1 MYADEMYDEEQRRW
15 IDEDEMGCDD
25 YGDTSTGTSAPGYTG
40 GTPKMDT
47 READDHMAAKY
58 IKSSSQADVMRGQG
72 VNWLFVPHPFEA
84 PNTGF
89 PIIGGSCVKCG
100 EPATSHIHDMG
111 TDMKKRQKLT
121 PVEVAALPLVS
132 KLNHQDGTV
141 TLEFVNIPNEQAR
154 RIVESILPR
163 VMELYLNKSKDY
175 DGNVMAL
182 LKLGPKASF
191 VDLWRKIGKLKGALW
206 DEKPMVGEQADEI
219 LADCVGHILITLDE
233 MNNVNS

>member
-1 MYADEMYDEEQRRW
+1 
-15 IDEDEMGCDD
+15 
-25 YGDTSTGTSAPGYTG
+25 
-40 GTPKMDT
+40 MDT

-58 IKSSSQADVMRGQG
+58 IKSSSQGDKLAEQQCVDWAR
-72 VNWLFVPHPFEA
+72 LPHPFEVSKEFY
-84 PNTGF
+84 N
-89 PIIGGSCVKCG
+89 SCILCHQNELHG
-100 EPATSHIHDMG
+100 IHDMG
-111 TDMKKRQKLT
+111 TTMKKHKTLT

-132 KLNHQDGTV
+132 KLNHDDGTV
-141 TLEFVNIPNEQAR
+141 TLEFINIPNEQSR
-154 RIVESILPR
+154 RIVERILPS

-206 DEKPMVGEQADEI
+206 DGRAMAGEQADEI

-233 MNNVNS
+233 MNNE

>member
-1 MYADEMYDEEQRRW
+1 MGDSWAWAAHMYADEMYDDEQRRW
-15 IDEDEMGCDD
+15 IDKDYEMGCDD

-40 GTPKMDT
+40 GTPKVDT

-58 IKSSSQADVMRGQG
+58 IKSSSQADVMRGQRVG
-72 VNWLFVPHPFEA
+72 KGIKLSPF
-84 PNTGF
+84 
-89 PIIGGSCVKCG
+89 
-100 EPATSHIHDMG
+100 
-111 TDMKKRQKLT
+111 
-121 PVEVAALPLVS
+121 EVAALPLVS
-132 KLNHQDGTV
+132 KLNHEDGTV

-154 RIVESILPR
+154 RIVEDVLPK

-233 MNNVNS
+233 MNNVNSR